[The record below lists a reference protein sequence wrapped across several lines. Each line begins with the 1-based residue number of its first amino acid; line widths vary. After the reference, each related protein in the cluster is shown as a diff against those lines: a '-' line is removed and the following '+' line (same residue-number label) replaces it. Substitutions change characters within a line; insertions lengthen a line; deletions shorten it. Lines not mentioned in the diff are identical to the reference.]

1 MVAAAVIGGSVASAA
16 IGANASSRAAGQQQ
30 AGSQFAQNF
39 ELGTYE
45 QTQRE
50 LGPYVNAGH
59 AASSEIQNEIADG
72 SLGGKSGIG
81 TTFTP
86 EDYLN
91 NKDPGYQFQLDQGQQ
106 ALQNSQAAGSGVLS
120 GAALKGLIGY
130 NQGMASTGYQNAY
143 NRWLSSAQFGQNQWL
158 TQQQNRYGMLNG
170 QVSLG
175 ENAASSSGNSGV
187 GYAAGGAN
195 AAIAGGNAAA
205 AGTVGTA
212 NAINSGIS
220 NGSGYMYLNSLMNP
234 SSGGSSGYSVAGNGA
249 SMGPPVSAM
258 TP

>member
-16 IGANASSRAAGQQQ
+16 IGAGASRSAANSQGMSAQ
-30 AGSQFAQNF
+30 AAQNF
-39 ELGTYE
+39 NIGTYE
-45 QTQRE
+45 QTQRD
-50 LGPYVNAGH
+50 LRPYTDVGH
-59 AASSEIQNEIADG
+59 TASAEIQNDLANG
-72 SLGGKSGIG
+72 SLGGTSGIG

-130 NQGMASTGYQNAY
+130 NQGMAATGYQNAY
-143 NRWLSSAQFGQNQWL
+143 NRWLTSAQFGQNQWL
-158 TQQQNRYGMLNG
+158 SQQQNRYGILSG
-170 QVSLG
+170 QASLG

-187 GYAAGGAN
+187 GYATGGAN
-195 AAIAGGNAAA
+195 AALAGGNAAA
-205 AGTVGTA
+205 AGTVGAA
-212 NAINSGIS
+212 NAVTSGIS